1 MSSSEYHSA
10 DQMALDVSSQ
20 EQQDRALSEETLETA
35 VRIFRDA
42 GFVILKDLV
51 PSEWIER
58 ARDDYAE
65 AYWAAWEEE
74 KANNPEKVEGKG
86 FQGIPG
92 EFGAQG
98 MPMREPFMDELAIAN
113 PWAMQVLDAVMSE
126 DIFIQLPYGSN
137 TAAPNA
143 DPGPQHVHR
152 DIGAQLLSDLPI
164 ATTPHY
170 AVVNIALTEF
180 TPENGSTEIWP
191 GTHRLPDHDTDESDD
206 LEARA
211 ATMPS
216 VRANMPAGSVVVR
229 DMRMWHR
236 GMPNTTDALRIM
248 LAPVYT
254 HPLLG
259 SDAPTVT
266 VPQGLWE
273 DYSERTRNLC
283 RYNATEE

>member
-1 MSSSEYHSA
+1 MSSSVNDGA
-10 DQMALDVSSQ
+10 DQMAIDVSNREKDQ
-20 EQQDRALSEETLETA
+20 RALTEETLATA

-42 GFVILKDLV
+42 GFVVLPGLA
-51 PSEWIER
+51 PTEWIER
-58 ARDDYAE
+58 TRDEYAA
-65 AYWAAWEEE
+65 AYWKAWEQEVE
-74 KANNPEKVEGKG
+74 NNPGKVEGKG

-98 MPMREPFMDELAIAN
+98 MPLREPFMDELAIAN
-113 PWAMQVLDAVMSE
+113 PWAMQILHTVMSE
-126 DIFIQLPYGSN
+126 DIFLRLPYGSN

-143 DPGPQHVHR
+143 DAGPQHVHR
-152 DIGAQLLSDLPI
+152 DTGAQLLPDLPI
-164 ATTPHY
+164 ATTTHN
-170 AVVNIALTEF
+170 AVVNIALTDF

-191 GTHRLPDHDTDESDD
+191 GTHRLPDHDASDGGD

-211 ATMPS
+211 ETMPS

-236 GMPNTTDALRIM
+236 GMPNTTDELRIM

-259 SDAPTVT
+259 SEPPDVS
-266 VPQGLWE
+266 VPRSLW
-273 DYSERTRNLC
+273 DGYSERARHLC
-283 RYNATEE
+283 RYNAAED

>member
-1 MSSSEYHSA
+1 MSSSES
-10 DQMALDVSSQ
+10 DGVNKMAIEVSTQEKEEQALSQ
-20 EQQDRALSEETLETA
+20 ETLDTA
-35 VRIFRDA
+35 VQIFRDA
-42 GFVILKDLV
+42 GFVILKEIV

-58 ARDDYAE
+58 TRDEYAE

-74 KANNPEKVEGKG
+74 KAKNPDKVEGKG

-98 MPMREPFMDELAIAN
+98 MPMQEPFMDELAIAN
-113 PWAMQVLDAVMSE
+113 PWAMQILHSVMSE

-137 TAAPNA
+137 TAAPSA
-143 DPGPQHVHR
+143 DPGPQHLHR
-152 DIGAQLLSDLPI
+152 DIGAQLLPDLPI

-170 AVVNIALTEF
+170 AVVNIALTDF

-191 GTHRLPDHDTDESDD
+191 GTHRLPDHDEDGAD
-206 LEARA
+206 LETRSEAL
-211 ATMPS
+211 PS

-236 GMPNTTDALRIM
+236 GMPNTTDELRIM

-254 HPLLG
+254 HHLLG
-259 SDAPTVT
+259 SDAPDVT
-266 VPQGLWE
+266 VPQNLWE
-273 DYSERTRNLC
+273 GYSERARHLL
-283 RYNATEE
+283 RYNSAEE